1 MKDMGKYQNIF
12 LDRDGVI
19 NQIVVRDSIISS
31 PWSFSEFL
39 IKKDFRNFYEKYK
52 SKSFFVVTN
61 QPDIS
66 RENLKHS
73 ELEKM
78 HSFLKEEFNFTEI
91 IHCPHDNHHECLC
104 RKPKPGMI
112 LDLIRRYN
120 LIKKESIL
128 IGDSEKDILSGI
140 SAGIK
145 TIFLQTE
152 YNTNPY
158 GKNTEIVASLDD
170 L

>member
-1 MKDMGKYQNIF
+1 MKEISKYQNIF

-19 NQIVVRDSIISS
+19 NQVIDRDSVISS
-31 PWSFSEFL
+31 PWSFSEFV
-39 IKKDFRNFYEKYK
+39 IKKEFRNFYEKYK

-66 RENLKHS
+66 RKNLKYS

-91 IHCPHDNHHECLC
+91 IHCPHDNYHKCLC

-112 LDLIRRYN
+112 LDLIHRYN
-120 LIKKESIL
+120 LIKTESIL
-128 IGDSEKDILSGI
+128 IGDSDKDVLSGI

-145 TIFLQTE
+145 TIFLQTN

-158 GKNTEIVASLDD
+158 SKKTATVRSLND

>member
-1 MKDMGKYQNIF
+1 MKEISKYQNIF

-19 NQIVVRDSIISS
+19 NQVIDRDSVISS
-31 PWSFSEFL
+31 PWSFSEFV
-39 IKKDFRNFYEKYK
+39 IKKEFRNFYEKYK
-52 SKSFFVVTN
+52 SKSFSIVTN

-66 RENLKHS
+66 RKNLKYS

-78 HSFLKEEFNFTEI
+78 HSFLKKEFNFTEI
-91 IHCPHDNHHECLC
+91 IHCPHDNHHKCLC
-104 RKPKPGMI
+104 RKPKPGMV
-112 LDLIRRYN
+112 LDLIRRYK
-120 LIKKESIL
+120 LIKTESIL
-128 IGDSEKDILSGI
+128 IGDSEKDVLSGN

-145 TIFLQTE
+145 TIFLQTD

-158 GKNTEIVASLDD
+158 SKNTIIIRSLND

>member
-1 MKDMGKYQNIF
+1 MIDIDKYQNIF

-19 NQIVVRDSIISS
+19 NQIVIRNNIISS
-31 PWSFSEFL
+31 PWAFSEFL
-39 IKKDFRNFYEKYK
+39 IKEDFIDFYEKYK

-66 RENLKHS
+66 RGNLNNS
-73 ELEKM
+73 ELERM
-78 HSFLKEEFNFTEI
+78 HNFLEEKFNFIEI
-91 IHCPHDNHHECLC
+91 NHCPHDDHHECSC

-112 LDLIRRYN
+112 LDLICRYK
-120 LIKKESIL
+120 LIKSESIL

-145 TIFLQTE
+145 TVFLHAK
-152 YNTNPY
+152 YNSIPNE
-158 GKNTEIVASLDD
+158 KKTEIISSLKD